1 MHLDRSID
9 SRVAVSLRFE
19 LERNAR
25 ETYEKS
31 RSLRD
36 RLELFPGFQGCAAS
50 STLSREPESTYINVN
65 SGIETTRR
73 GRSVEISTRD
83 LRQEHPFNRPIDT
96 NSVRCAIG
104 VA

>member
-1 MHLDRSID
+1 MIVRSIRA
-9 SRVAVSLRFE
+9 SLSLRFE

-25 ETYEKS
+25 KTFEKS

-36 RLELFPGFQGCAAS
+36 RLEFFLGLQGCAAS
-50 STLSREPESTYINVN
+50 SMLLREPEPTYINVN

-83 LRQEHPFNRPIDT
+83 LRQEHPFNRSIDT